1 MGMLSPLVMFSAVVT
16 GESYVVWLT
25 QNCSLALS
33 LSDFICLLFLS
44 LVSFV
49 VGRLLLFCFV
59 LIFVSCMK
67 AYSLRLIP

>member
-1 MGMLSPLVMFSAVVT
+1 MFSAVVT

-25 QNCSLALS
+25 QNCSLVLS
-33 LSDFICLLFLS
+33 QISSAFFFLS